1 MDFSDNDIRK
11 LDGFPLLYR
20 MKTLLLN
27 NNRICRIADNLHES
41 LPSLSALIM
50 TGNMMLELGD
60 LDPLVTLKKLEYLSL
75 VRNPVANHQHYRLY
89 VIYKIPFLKVLDF
102 RKIKQSERDEAAA
115 MFKGKKGKQLEKDL
129 GQKTQ
134 NLLAGAPGPEALS
147 VSTSGRTQDEVDA
160 IKQAIGNA
168 RSLEEIERLHEMLQ
182 AGQIPGTQ
190 VDSTPVPQ
198 GGSSIV
204 EEDDMEIE

>member
-1 MDFSDNDIRK
+1 
-11 LDGFPLLYR
+11 
-20 MKTLLLN
+20 
-27 NNRICRIADNLHES
+27 
-41 LPSLSALIM
+41 
-50 TGNMMLELGD
+50 
-60 LDPLVTLKKLEYLSL
+60 
-75 VRNPVANHQHYRLY
+75 
-89 VIYKIPFLKVLDF
+89 
-102 RKIKQSERDEAAA
+102 

-160 IKQAIGNA
+160 IKVKSGFLFREGVSSIVYKMLWQYPNRGSMLQQAIGNA

-198 GGSSIV
+198 GMYGSTTAPVRVLKAVSLSLA
-204 EEDDMEIE
+204 